1 MFNADG
7 AKGIVIMGI
16 GPGSLSTAA
25 TQAAEDLHGKGVV
38 TVASLR
44 PFFGAVVPSPEPGNI
59 ISSGFLHDEQ
69 SRIQLQLAL
78 ASGFEFTKIRRIFEG
93 EIRKAVFN

>member
-1 MFNADG
+1 
-7 AKGIVIMGI
+7 MGI

-44 PFFGAVVPSPEPGNI
+44 PFFGAVVPSPEPGNM
-59 ISSGFLHDEQ
+59 
-69 SRIQLQLAL
+69 
-78 ASGFEFTKIRRIFEG
+78 
-93 EIRKAVFN
+93 